1 MQMEGGGQRSLR
13 PGRLLFRYIRMENKK
28 ATPPRRSPGRPR
40 SIDRD
45 RLMDLAEEIVTKE
58 GAAALT
64 IDALAK
70 AAGVTKG
77 GVQYAF
83 GTKEALVEAL
93 FARWNDTYS
102 EAVRAIVG
110 TDAGARAKIRGH
122 VAATLA
128 SDVSDHAKSAALMAA
143 LLRSPDQLG
152 PARRWYRERIAS
164 LDLDKPE
171 DRRARLAFLAT
182 EGAYMLR
189 FFGLMEIDDA
199 EWREM
204 FADIGEFV
212 EPAAEAAEE

>member
-1 MQMEGGGQRSLR
+1 
-13 PGRLLFRYIRMENKK
+13 MENKK
-28 ATPPRRSPGRPR
+28 SIPPRRSPGRPR
-40 SIDRD
+40 TIDRD

-93 FARWNDTYS
+93 FERWSETYS
-102 EAVRAIVG
+102 AAINAIVG
-110 TDAGARAKIRGH
+110 PEAGAREQLRGH
-122 VAATLA
+122 VEATLA
-128 SDVSDHAKSAALMAA
+128 SDATDHAKSAALMAA

-164 LDLDKPE
+164 LDLANPD

-189 FFGLMEIDDA
+189 FFGLMEIDEA
-199 EWREM
+199 EWQDM
-204 FADIGEFV
+204 FADITALVASASGTTEGL
-212 EPAAEAAEE
+212 